1 MNTNLVKK
9 LRLRFVQ
16 NCVVSEDEK
25 EKNAWTLSLSTAKN
39 FVLKE
44 TLKAMSSWS
53 AFLLFISMLL
63 AD

>member
-1 MNTNLVKK
+1 MNMNLVKK

-25 EKNAWTLSLSTAKN
+25 KKTPGHFSLSTAKN